1 MHSLMKHLT
10 IGLFHDENLGNE
22 LAKKGTES
30 DILMFNRKKDDLVF
44 SFMSPVEDKLTT
56 KTQIISTID
65 AAIISCDEIT
75 PELGETILIIDSV
88 GIKEG
93 VIIVPEYTDTT
104 QIEKLI
110 KDTSLEKFNILN
122 RNIPKILEILEGI
135 QPKRDTNEPTSII
148 VDHSF
153 SVKGV
158 GEVILGLVKT
168 GIVHKHDKMIL
179 LPIDKEV
186 TIRSIQM
193 QDKDFD
199 EASAGCRI
207 GAAIKGATADEMKR
221 GSVFT
226 KENGAKI
233 DTNFTLNFSKNP
245 FYPELKKGVFHLTI
259 GMQSVPVNITKIK
272 ENTIEIESEKPVCY
286 TEKDNFILIDLN
298 AKKLHHIGTGTIK
311 R

>member
-1 MHSLMKHLT
+1 MKHLT
-10 IGLFHDENLGNE
+10 IGIFHDENLGSE
-22 LAKKGTES
+22 IAKKGTES

-75 PELGETILIIDSV
+75 PKVGETILFLNSV
-88 GIKEG
+88 GIKDG
-93 VIIVPEYTDTT
+93 IIIVPEYSDTT

-110 KDTSLEKFNILN
+110 KDTSLEKFKILHK
-122 RNIPKILEILEGI
+122 NIPKIIELLEEIEE
-135 QPKRDTNEPTSII
+135 KRDISKPATVI

-168 GIVHKHDKMIL
+168 GIIHKHDKMIL

-199 EASAGCRI
+199 KAIAGCRV
-207 GAAIKGATADEMKR
+207 GLAIKGATAEEMNR

-226 KENGAKI
+226 KENGAMIGTK
-233 DTNFTLNFSKNP
+233 FTLDFTKNP
-245 FYPELKKGVFHLTI
+245 FYPDLKKGVFHLTI
-259 GMQSVPVNITKIK
+259 GMQSVPVNITEIK
-272 ENTIEIESEKPVCY
+272 ENKIEIETEKPVCY
-286 TEKDNFILIDLN
+286 SEDDKFILIDLN
-298 AKKLHHIGTGTIK
+298 AKKLHHIGTGKTIK
-311 R
+311 

>member
-1 MHSLMKHLT
+1 MKHLT

-75 PELGETILIIDSV
+75 PELGET
-88 GIKEG
+88 
-93 VIIVPEYTDTT
+93 TT